1 MRGGNF
7 ENIQNEDFV
16 FNIFMKGRSLDTLFS
31 LSNLAFLKKMKK
43 NLIVVDII

>member
-1 MRGGNF
+1 MRVGNF

-16 FNIFMKGRSLDTLFS
+16 FNIFMKGRILDTLFS
-31 LSNLAFLKKMKK
+31 FSRLAFLNKMKK